1 MTLGFDFGRN
11 LKKGRSRKVV
21 LDLQKIVS
29 ELQSFVWLFPF
40 VMGWFWITGGCLY
53 WIFRERHY
61 LLPADIPEKDEWP
74 RAAVIV
80 PCFNEEETIV
90 DTIGTLAHL
99 AYPDFEVIAV
109 NDGSSD
115 RTLELLELLQLQ
127 HKFLRVVNLEHNR
140 GKALAMKAGV
150 TATDAEYIICIDGDA
165 LLEPHALHWLVYSL
179 TLRPNIGGVTGN
191 PRIRNRKTLL
201 GRLQVGEF
209 SSIIGLIKRTQMV
222 YGRVFTVSGVV
233 CGFRKRA
240 LHEVGYWG
248 PDMLTD
254 DIDITWRLQEGGWRI
269 RYEPNAMCWILMPE
283 TLRGLW
289 GQRLRWAQGGAEVI
303 IKHVGKVIRGRS
315 WKMLPIIGEYIISV
329 LWAHITMGIMLLW
342 LISLLPFVSLPFE
355 LHGIIPSNWGLI
367 LAATFFIQ
375 SLVSMSLE
383 HRYERGLFRYLG
395 WLIWYPTAYW
405 AISAVTSIVGLYRAI
420 ILGRKKHATWVS
432 PDRGIK

>member
-1 MTLGFDFGRN
+1 MEINWPSL
-11 LKKGRSRKVV
+11 V
-21 LDLQKIVS
+21 LAMQA
-29 ELQSFVWLFPF
+29 FVWLFPF
-40 VMGWFWITGGCLY
+40 VMGWFWITGGIIY
-53 WIFRERHY
+53 WVFREREF
-61 LLPADIPEKDEWP
+61 LRPSDIPEKKEWP

-90 DTIGTLAHL
+90 ETIGTLSHL
-99 AYPDFEVIAV
+99 DYPDFEVVAI
-109 NDGSSD
+109 NDGSND
-115 RTLELLELLQLQ
+115 KTAVLLELLQQ
-127 HKFLRVVNLEHNR
+127 QYKFLRVVNLEHNR
-140 GKALAMKAGV
+140 GKALAMRVGV
-150 TATDAEYIICIDGDA
+150 AATDAEYIICIDGDA
-165 LLEPHALHWLVYSL
+165 LLEPNALRWLVYSL

-209 SSIIGLIKRTQMV
+209 SSIVGLIKRTQMV

-248 PDMLTD
+248 ADMLTD

-289 GQRLRWAQGGAEVI
+289 SQRLRWAQGGAEVI
-303 IKHVGKVIRGRS
+303 LKRLGGGAKGLSFR
-315 WKMLPIIGEYIISV
+315 MLPLVGEYIVSV
-329 LWAHITMGIMLLW
+329 IWAHITMGIMLLW
-342 LISLLPFVSLPFE
+342 VASLMPFVSLSFE
-355 LHGIIPSNWGLI
+355 LHGIIPSHWGLC

-375 SLVSMSLE
+375 SLVSMTLE
-383 HRYERGLFRYLG
+383 HRYERGLFRFLG

-405 AISAVTSIVGLYRAI
+405 MISAVTSIVGLYRAVF
-420 ILGRKKHATWVS
+420 LSRKRHVTWVS
-432 PDRGIK
+432 PDRGIN

>member
-1 MTLGFDFGRN
+1 ME
-11 LKKGRSRKVV
+11 
-21 LDLQKIVS
+21 LDWQTIVWKM
-29 ELQSFVWLFPF
+29 QSFVWLYPF
-40 VMGWFWITGGCLY
+40 IMSWFWITGGILY
-53 WIFRERHY
+53 WVLREGKFRRPSD
-61 LLPADIPEKDEWP
+61 LPEMNEFP

-80 PCFNEEETIV
+80 PCFNEKENIA
-90 DTIGTLAHL
+90 DTIGALSQL

-115 RTLELLELLQLQ
+115 NTAELLELLQQ
-127 HKFLRVVNLEHNR
+127 QYGFLRVVNLEHNQ
-140 GKALAMKAGV
+140 GKAMAMRAGV
-150 TATDAEYIICIDGDA
+150 AATDAEYVICIDGDA
-165 LLEPHALHWLVYSL
+165 LLEAHALHWMVYSL

-209 SSIIGLIKRTQMV
+209 SSIIGLIKRTQSV

-248 PDMLTD
+248 IDMLTD
-254 DIDITWRLQEGGWRI
+254 DIDITWRLQEGGWRV

-289 GQRLRWAQGGAEVI
+289 TQRLRWAQGGAEVI
-303 IKHVGKVIRGRS
+303 TKRIGEGVRGRS
-315 WKMLPIIGEYIISV
+315 LRMLPIVIEYFISV
-329 LWAHITMGIMLLW
+329 AWAHVTAIVMLLW
-342 LISLLPFVSLPFE
+342 VMSLLPFVSLPFD
-355 LHGIIPSNWGLI
+355 LHGPIHSHWGLI
-367 LAATFFIQ
+367 LAGTFFIQ
-375 SLVSMSLE
+375 SLKSMTLE
-383 HRYERGLFRYLG
+383 QRYERGLFRYLG

-405 AISAVTSIVGLYRAI
+405 MIAAITSVAGLYRTLI
-420 ILGRKKHATWVS
+420 FGRQRHATWVS

>member
-1 MTLGFDFGRN
+1 MAMN
-11 LKKGRSRKVV
+11 WEM
-21 LDLQKIVS
+21 IVS
-29 ELQSFVWLFPF
+29 ELQSFIWLYPF
-40 VMGWFWITGGCLY
+40 VMGWFWITGGVLY
-53 WIFRERHY
+53 WLFRERHF
-61 LLPADIPEKDEWP
+61 LRPSDVPEMKEWP

-80 PCFNEEETIV
+80 PCFNEEETV
-90 DTIGTLAHL
+90 ADTIGALSQL
-99 AYPDFEVIAV
+99 DYPDFEVIAV

-115 RTLELLELLQLQ
+115 KTAYLLDLLQQ
-127 HKFLRVVNLEHNR
+127 QYDFLRVVNLEHNR
-140 GKALAMKAGV
+140 GKALAMRAGV
-150 TATDAEYIICIDGDA
+150 AAANAEYVICVDGDA
-165 LLEPHALHWLVYSL
+165 LLEHNALSWLVYSL

-209 SSIIGLIKRTQMV
+209 SSIIGLIKRTQSV

-248 PDMLTD
+248 MDMLTD
-254 DIDITWRLQEGGWRI
+254 DIDVTWRLQEGGWRI

-303 IKHVGKVIRGRS
+303 LKRIGEGTKGRS
-315 WKMLPIIGEYIISV
+315 LRMLPIVADYFVSII
-329 LWAHITMGIMLLW
+329 WAHITVGIFLFW
-342 LISLLPFVSLPFE
+342 LISLLPFVQMPFK
-355 LHGIIPSNWGLI
+355 LHGPIPSHWGLI

-375 SLVSMSLE
+375 SLVSMTLE

-405 AISAVTSIVGLYRAI
+405 MLTMATSLVGLYRAL

-432 PDRGIK
+432 PDRGV